1 MIEYRLIGPD
11 YFEAIRTRVASG
23 RTFSEA
29 EVRQGREAVI
39 LNEAAVQLLFPGEEP
54 IGKTVHSG
62 LGGRR
67 SLVVGVVKDIRS
79 EGLDQP
85 AVPMVYMPYFPG
97 WGLRLIAR
105 SKSAPAGLLP
115 LLKDRIRAA
124 SPGTLLQRFQPVE
137 EILDNTVHD
146 RMVSSVLVS
155 GLALLGLIISSV
167 GLYGTLAAQ
176 VQERRREIGVRIA
189 LGAMASGVVLAILS
203 DGLRVVAFG
212 TVAGMAG
219 SVLAGRAIQRELY
232 GIGPLDFPSFAAA
245 LVLLSG
251 AALAAGLIPAWKAWQ
266 VDPIHALNNAIVSP
280 RPGV

>member
-11 YFEAIRTRVASG
+11 YFETIRTGVASE
-23 RTFSEA
+23 RTFSKA

-39 LNEAAVQLLFPGEEP
+39 LNEAAVQRLFPGEEP

-62 LGGRR
+62 FGGRR
-67 SLVVGVVKDIRS
+67 SLVVGVVNDIRG

-97 WGLRLIAR
+97 WGLPLIAR
-105 SKSAPAGLLP
+105 SKNAPAALLP

-137 EILDNTVHD
+137 EIPDNTVHD

-176 VQERRREIGVRIA
+176 VQEGRREIGVRIA
-189 LGAMASGVVLAILS
+189 LGAMASDVVLAILS

-219 SVLAGRAIQRELY
+219 SVIAGRAIQRELY
-232 GIGPLDFPSFAAA
+232 GIGPLDFPFFAAA

-251 AALAAGLIPAWKAWQ
+251 AALAACLIPAWKAWQ
-266 VDPIHALNNAIVSP
+266 VDPIPALNT
-280 RPGV
+280 R